1 LRGSMSLILAVAM
14 LAVGA
19 LMGGSALA
27 QAPGPP
33 PGVPP
38 GPPPGVPPGPP
49 PGVPPYPVPG
59 GGCANNVTLGSG
71 ANRFT
76 GTPVKDCVRLG
87 AGNDRANVAGDPGSQ
102 DVVNCGPGRDRVTAD
117 SDDKVRV
124 SRRFPNRRCE
134 VVIRR

>member
-1 LRGSMSLILAVAM
+1 MKNSFYLILAVAM

-38 GPPPGVPPGPP
+38 GPPPGVPP
-49 PGVPPYPVPG
+49 YPVPG
-59 GGCANNVTLGSG
+59 GGCANNVTLGRG
-71 ANRFT
+71 ANTFT

-87 AGNDRANVAGDPGSQ
+87 AGNDTANVAGDPGSQ
-102 DVVNCGPGRDRVTAD
+102 DVVNCGPGSDRVTAD

>member
-1 LRGSMSLILAVAM
+1 MSLILAVAM

-33 PGVPP
+33 PS
-38 GPPPGVPPGPP
+38 
-49 PGVPPYPVPG
+49 VPPYPVPG

-71 ANRFT
+71 ANTFT

-87 AGNDRANVAGDPGSQ
+87 AGNDTANVAGDPGSQ

-117 SDDKVRV
+117 SDDKVRINP
-124 SRRFPNRRCE
+124 RFPNRRCE

>member
-1 LRGSMSLILAVAM
+1 MSFVLALVM
-14 LAVGA
+14 LAAGA
-19 LMGGSALA
+19 LVAGTALA

-33 PGVPP
+33 G
-38 GPPPGVPPGPP
+38 G
-49 PGVPPYPVPG
+49 PPYPVP

-71 ANRFT
+71 ADTFT

-87 AGNDRANVAGDPGSQ
+87 AGNDTANVAGDPGSQ

-117 SDDKVRV
+117 SDDKVRINP
-124 SRRFPNRRCE
+124 RFPNRRCE